1 MGLPC
6 GGVVGKC
13 ARCIMGGVVEV
24 EWGTRHLVKMDVPTY
39 SGPFTATLIPE
50 GHHIDGLSFRS
61 PDVTQSPDAP
71 DAIALAASLRSP
83 RRNAVATG
91 KQLWPGGVIPYTV
104 DMFFRQEGKM
114 NHVRQWMN
122 TVEYLT
128 CLRFVERTWEEHYIH
143 IYSGIGC
150 YSYVGRIG
158 GQQALSLGRECL
170 YEGTVVHELLHAAGF
185 YHMHSRPDRDE
196 YLDIL
201 WNNIDPEYIDH
212 FDKYSAEDVD
222 SMLPFDT
229 KSVMLYSA
237 DAFALHPG
245 LMTMKCQ

>member
-1 MGLPC
+1 M
-6 GGVVGKC
+6 
-13 ARCIMGGVVEV
+13 
-24 EWGTRHLVKMDVPTY
+24 
-39 SGPFTATLIPE
+39 
-50 GHHIDGLSFRS
+50 
-61 PDVTQSPDAP
+61 Q
-71 DAIALAASLRSP
+71 
-83 RRNAVATG
+83 RNAVATG

-122 TVEYLT
+122 MVEYLT

-158 GQQALSLGRECL
+158 GEQALSLGRECL
-170 YEGTVVHELLHAAGF
+170 YEGTVVHELLHAAGL

-222 SMLPFDT
+222 SILPFDT

-245 LMTMKCQ
+245 LTTMKVKDGSDLPAVYNKTGLSDNDILSIGMLYNCSR